1 MRLDGLK
8 IVIDCANGAAYRV
21 APKILWELGAE
32 VIPIN
37 IDPDGTNVN
46 KNSGSTFPSNL
57 VAEVLKCN
65 DNNDVRKLGIEW
77 AKQQVKELIDF
88 GAPCVHFYTMGKSD
102 NVQKIVGSF
111 S

>member
-1 MRLDGLK
+1 MIISLIVRTDINIPIIPGLK
-8 IVIDCANGAAYRV
+8 PLATKKQLTLLPQRFYLNLPED
-21 APKILWELGAE
+21 
-32 VIPIN
+32 
-37 IDPDGTNVN
+37 
-46 KNSGSTFPSNL
+46 L

-77 AKQQVKELIDF
+77 AKQQVKELINF